1 MLAVRLI
8 AIMLRKIITFQTV
21 VYNAVSV
28 EGTTKWQRIQK

>member
-8 AIMLRKIITFQTV
+8 AIMLRKIITFQK